1 MKNQAKSIKILE
13 ELIRYFTYNG
23 IRDLAVRY
31 TSTNETLIISVSGET
46 ATPPKDLAELERLLK
61 TPRRLEFEE
70 YYWSLLGA
78 STMRNEL
85 DILGTLV
92 DNARVTYEN
101 GIVTVMI
108 ERKE

>member
-31 TSTNETLIISVSGET
+31 TSTTETLIISVSGET

-78 STMRNEL
+78 STTRNEL